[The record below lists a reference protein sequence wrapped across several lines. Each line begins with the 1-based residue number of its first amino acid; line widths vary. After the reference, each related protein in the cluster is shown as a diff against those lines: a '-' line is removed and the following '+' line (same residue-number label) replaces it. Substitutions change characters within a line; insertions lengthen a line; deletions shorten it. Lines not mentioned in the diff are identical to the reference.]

1 MEQQQILANIW
12 KCNICGKIIE
22 VLNPA
27 APETICCGQPMVLM
41 EEQTA
46 EWKGEK
52 HVPKITIDGNKV
64 TVDVGISM
72 GTPHPMT
79 EEHYIMWIELIC
91 KDNCYKRQMLSPG
104 MEPKATFMVADTSGL
119 KAYEFC
125 NLHGL
130 WLGTE

>member
-1 MEQQQILANIW
+1 MKQKEIY
-12 KCNICGKIIE
+12 KCNVCGKVIE
-22 VLNPA
+22 ILNPA

-41 EEQTA
+41 EAQTKD
-46 EWKGEK
+46 WKLEK
-52 HVPKITIDGNKV
+52 HTPKITVEGNKV

-79 EEHYIMWIELIC
+79 AEHYIMWIELIC

-104 MEPKATFMVADTSGL
+104 MEPKATFVVADTSGL
-119 KAYEFC
+119 KAREYC

-130 WLGTE
+130 WISEK